1 MKKLNHLIPATL
13 LLILFTGCQQK
24 ADMSRLLAQPDTRN
38 EILNA
43 IARDSSLSNA
53 MIDTLMANPDRHMA
67 MQHMGM
73 QRMMMQHNG
82 SMANMMR
89 SDTAMMHQMMMTM
102 MESANTDTAMMRRMC
117 SDMMANKPMMNMME
131 KMKKMDSKNMKQ

>member
-1 MKKLNHLIPATL
+1 MKKLNHLISANL

-24 ADMSRLLAQPDTRN
+24 ADVSRLLAQPDTRN

-89 SDTAMMHQMMMTM
+89 SDTAIMRRMFNTLI
-102 MESANTDTAMMRRMC
+102 ESANKDSALMHRMC
-117 SDMMANKPMMNMME
+117 TDIINNKPMFSMLDE
-131 KMKKMDSKNMKQ
+131 IVSSKLFGK